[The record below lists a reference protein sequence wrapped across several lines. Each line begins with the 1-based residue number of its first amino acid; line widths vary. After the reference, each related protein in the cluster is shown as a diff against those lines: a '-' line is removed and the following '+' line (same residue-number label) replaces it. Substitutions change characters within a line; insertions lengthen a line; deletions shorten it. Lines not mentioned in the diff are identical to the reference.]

1 MNSAYLFSSSWRVN
15 LSRRLNRFIRTSS
28 TSSSFIAWV
37 NRPPSASID
46 SKKSLPERNLLAY
59 MQVYHLRHSMSV
71 SSERATLA
79 IATLMSPVSLTNKVL
94 LMLRFCSFASW
105 RKIQGTLE
113 ILPEHPPC
121 RSLACT
127 KYINYWCNR
136 IDICE
141 KSSHLHLRALL
152 LVSVM
157 KV

>member
-15 LSRRLNRFIRTSS
+15 LSRRLKRFIRTSS

-46 SKKSLPERNLLAY
+46 SKKSLPERNLLTY

-71 SSERATLA
+71 SSEGYSGN
-79 IATLMSPVSLTNKVL
+79 ATLMSPVSLTNKVL
-94 LMLRFCSFASW
+94 RMLRFCSFASW
-105 RKIQGTLE
+105 RKIQGTYE